1 MIDLL
6 SSLNDKQKEAVL
18 HKDGPLLVMA
28 GAGSGKTKA
37 LTHRIAY
44 MVLEYGI
51 HPTNILAVTF
61 TNKAAMEMTNRVGKL
76 LETGSIS
83 AMPTVGTF
91 HSICVRIL
99 RKHIHEIDFE
109 NSYGIYDSTDQQ
121 ILVKNILKDLDIDEK
136 KFNPRAILAAIS
148 NAKNQL
154 INATDFSY
162 KAVDYFSEKVA
173 QVYLRYQDALKRNN
187 ALDFDDLIMKTVE
200 LFKEKP
206 EILSYYQ
213 EKFRYISVDEYQ
225 DTNHAQYVLIRQ
237 LCDRYQNLCVIG
249 DSDQSIY
256 SWRGANMQNIL
267 DFEKDFPNCNVV
279 LLEQNYRSTKK
290 ILKAAHNVIIKN
302 QVRKDKTLW
311 TENEDGENIY
321 IHEAYNERDEAAYV
335 VNKMNQILTSYE
347 SPQYTDFAVL
357 YRTNA
362 QSRVIEEAFLR
373 FGIPYK
379 IVGGIKFYDRKEI
392 KDIISYLKVLTN
404 PHDSISLLRI
414 INTPA
419 RKIGNAT
426 LNHINVFATEHKIS
440 FYKALSYIDQIPGL
454 SPAKAKDLLNFAN
467 LIHKLKTKAHSET
480 ASAVI
485 KYVIEE
491 SGYKKMLL
499 EEGTAEAESRLENIS
514 ELISVASKYDSLE
527 PGISLSIFLEE
538 VALISDLDNLPESH
552 NSVTMMTLH
561 AAKGLEFPHVFLI
574 GLEEGIFPHSRSLM
588 EPEQLEEER
597 RLMYVGITR
606 AEKSLSVTFAKQRM
620 IFGEMQTNHPSQFL
634 QDLPRDLVESNSHL
648 FSENARVT
656 ISPNQIGNR
665 PIPSE
670 DSKYANYVNNPRSG
684 NPFSDN
690 SSIGSVNSENLKDG
704 DKVKHPTFGS
714 GIIINVLGGVATVA
728 FNDRSVGIKKLA
740 LSVAPLEKID

>member
-1 MIDLL
+1 MHDLL
-6 SSLNDKQKEAVL
+6 STLNDKQKEAVL
-18 HKDGPLLVMA
+18 HKDGPMLVMA

-76 LETGSIS
+76 LESSQIS
-83 AMPTVGTF
+83 ALPTIGTF

-121 ILVKNILKDLDIDEK
+121 ILVKSILKELDIDEK
-136 KFNPRAILAAIS
+136 KFNPKAILGAIS
-148 NAKNQL
+148 QAKNQL
-154 INATDFSY
+154 INAVDFSY

-206 EILSYYQ
+206 ELLTYYQ
-213 EKFRYISVDEYQ
+213 DKFRYISVDEYQ

-237 LCDRYQNLCVIG
+237 LCDKYRNLCVIG

-267 DFEKDFPNCNVV
+267 DFEKDFPDCHIT

-290 ILKAAHNVIIKN
+290 ILKAAHNVIVKN
-302 QVRKDKTLW
+302 SVRKDKTLW
-311 TENEDGENIY
+311 TENEEGEDVY
-321 IHEAYNERDEAAYV
+321 VYEAYNERDESSFV
-335 VNKMNQILTSYE
+335 VNKMNQILMKYE
-347 SPQYTDFAVL
+347 HPAYNEFAVL

-373 FGIPYK
+373 NGIPYK

-392 KDIISYLKVLTN
+392 KDISAYLKVLSN
-404 PHDSISLLRI
+404 PHDSISLMRI
-414 INTPA
+414 INTPT

-426 LNHINVFATEHKIS
+426 INAVNMFATEHKIS
-440 FYKALSYIDQIPGL
+440 FFKALNNAHQIPGL
-454 SPAKAKDLLNFAN
+454 SP
-467 LIHKLKTKAHSET
+467 TKAADLAKFVDIIKRLT
-480 ASAVI
+480 FKASTEKASGVI
-485 KYVIEE
+485 KYVVEE
-491 SGYKKMLL
+491 SGYKKMLI
-499 EEGTAEAESRLENIS
+499 EEGNAEAESRLENIS
-514 ELISVASKYDSLE
+514 ELVSVASKYDSLE
-527 PGISLSIFLEE
+527 PGVSLSVFLEE
-538 VALISDLDNLPESH
+538 IALISDLDNLPDSQ

-561 AAKGLEFPHVFLI
+561 AAKGLEYPHVFLI
-574 GLEEGIFPHSRSLM
+574 GLEEGIFPHSRSLLD
-588 EPEQLEEER
+588 PEQLEEER

-606 AEKSLSVTFAKQRM
+606 AEKSLSITFAKQRLL
-620 IFGEMQTNHPSQFL
+620 FGEMQANQPSQFL
-634 QDLPRDLVESNSHL
+634 NEIPKDIMQTNSPYFGAMERATIES
-648 FSENARVT
+648 
-656 ISPNQIGNR
+656 NQIGLR

-670 DSKYANYVNNPRSG
+670 DSKYSNYIKAGSNG
-684 NPFSDN
+684 NPFNDHN
-690 SSIGSVNSENLKDG
+690 DDFNVEFKDG
-704 DKVKHPTFGS
+704 DKVLHPTFGT
-714 GIIINVLGGVATVA
+714 GMIIGVTGGVATIA
-728 FNDRSVGIKKLA
+728 FEDRKVGIKKLA
-740 LSVAPLEKID
+740 LSVAPLEKIYT

>member
-1 MIDLL
+1 MHDLL
-6 SSLNDKQKEAVL
+6 STLNDKQKEAVL
-18 HKDGPLLVMA
+18 HKDGPLLVVA

-44 MVLEYGI
+44 MVTEQQI
-51 HPTNILAVTF
+51 HPGNILAVTF

-76 LETGSIS
+76 LETASIS
-83 AMPTVGTF
+83 TLPTIGTF

-109 NSYGIYDSTDQQ
+109 NSYGIYDATDQQ
-121 ILVKNILKDLDIDEK
+121 ILVKNILKDLDIDDK
-136 KFNPRAILAAIS
+136 KFNPRAILACIS
-148 NAKNQL
+148 NAKNEL
-154 INATDFSY
+154 INAVDFSY
-162 KAVDYFSEKVA
+162 KAVDYFTEKVA

-206 EILSYYQ
+206 ELLRYYQ
-213 EKFRYISVDEYQ
+213 DKFRYISVDEYQ

-237 LCDRYQNLCVIG
+237 LSDKYNNLCVIG

-256 SWRGANMQNIL
+256 SWRGANMRNIL
-267 DFEKDFPNCNVV
+267 DFEKDFPDCQTV

-290 ILKAAHNVIIKN
+290 ILEAAHNVIVKN
-302 QVRKDKTLW
+302 QVRKEKKLW
-311 TENEDGENIY
+311 TDNEAGENIFIY
-321 IHEAYNERDEAAYV
+321 ESYNERDEAVFV
-335 VNKMNQILTSYE
+335 VNQMNKILQSYE
-347 SPQYTDFAVL
+347 HPEYSDFAIL

-373 FGIPYK
+373 YGIPYK

-392 KDIISYLKVLTN
+392 KDIISYLKILVN
-404 PHDSISLLRI
+404 PNDSISLLRI

-426 LNHINVFATEHKIS
+426 LNHINMYATENKIS
-440 FYKALSYIDQIPGL
+440 FYKALNYINQIPGL
-454 SPAKAKDLLNFAN
+454 SPAKAQDLLKFAA
-467 LIHKLKTKAHSET
+467 IIKKLTQKAHTET

-491 SGYKKMLL
+491 SGYKKMLQ
-499 EEGTAEAESRLENIS
+499 EEGTAEAESRLENIN
-514 ELISVASKYDSLE
+514 ELVSVAAKYDSLE
-527 PGISLSIFLEE
+527 PGVSLSVFLEE
-538 VALISDLDNLPESH
+538 VALISDLDSLPDSH
-552 NSVTMMTLH
+552 NAVTMMTLH

-574 GLEEGIFPHSRSLM
+574 GLEEGIFPHSRSLL

-606 AEKSLSVTFAKQRM
+606 AEKSLAVTFAKQRM
-620 IFGEMQTNHPSQFL
+620 LFGELQTNHPSQFL
-634 QDLPRDLVESNSHL
+634 QDIPKHLVESNSHL
-648 FSENARVT
+648 FGASSIGT
-656 ISPNQIGNR
+656 ISSHQLGTR
-665 PIPSE
+665 PIPTE
-670 DSKYANYVNNPRSG
+670 DSKYSNYINKSAG
-684 NPFSDN
+684 SNPFDYN
-690 SSIGSVNSENLKDG
+690 TSENQASNLKDG
-704 DKVKHPTFGS
+704 DKVKHPTFGT

-728 FNDRSVGIKKLA
+728 FNDRSVGVKKLA
-740 LSVAPLEKID
+740 LSVAPLEKI